1 MRSVTVLGLGPMGQ
15 ASRDAGVE
23 AGALESLRRH
33 VDAAVDAGYGHDDLS
48 RVVAMQ

>member
-1 MRSVTVLGLGPMGQ
+1 
-15 ASRDAGVE
+15 VE

-33 VDAAVDAGYGHDDLS
+33 VDAAVDAGHGQDDLS